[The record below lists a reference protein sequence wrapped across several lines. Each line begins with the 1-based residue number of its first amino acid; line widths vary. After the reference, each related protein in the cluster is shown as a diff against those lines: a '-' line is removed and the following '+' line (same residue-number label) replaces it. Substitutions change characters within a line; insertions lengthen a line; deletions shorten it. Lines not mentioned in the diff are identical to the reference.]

1 MHVAANK
8 DLQKAMIYSL
18 DALDIFAIRSEP
30 VPMIKITDR
39 DGANTPFL
47 ALESRDSPKIGP
59 ENDLVQEAEG

>member
-30 VPMIKITDR
+30 APMNPATRSQIDR
-39 DGANTPFL
+39 A
-47 ALESRDSPKIGP
+47 
-59 ENDLVQEAEG
+59 